1 MFKSLFSK
9 LLIGYLTIF
18 VITLAALTAAI
29 TFIYQSF
36 VFSEKQVAL
45 SRGAL
50 EVSLQYEAWITG
62 EIGQEGFFKA
72 VDAIGAV
79 MDSKIYVLDVDGE
92 ALTQYYASAL
102 EESGGGSYIVA
113 DLVSIMGGHE
123 VYRRREYSSERDTF
137 MVYHGM
143 PMTVGGSVEG
153 AILQY
158 SPVERIRSGLVQIY
172 MQIWGVGL
180 VMGIFGVLM
189 IYFYSSR
196 TTKSLREL
204 QRAAFQIAA
213 GEPVEDVA
221 SPGNDELSRLIRVFN
236 EMKEK
241 LEQIETMRRDFIA
254 GISHELRTPLTSI
267 LGFVQGMG
275 DGLVT
280 GEETPAV
287 LNIIQQETRRL
298 INLTGEILDLVKMEN
313 GVGEMYPESFRVF
326 EALTFIIGSLNIKEK
341 KPGLRVEMLCP
352 EDLFIVADAD
362 RFRQIMLNLLSN
374 AIKYTDPPG
383 MVSVEI
389 ARQGRWVKFSVI
401 DTGIGI
407 DADELP
413 LVFERFYRA
422 DKSRHSGTGGAGLG
436 LNIAKAMV
444 EQHGGQI
451 GIESTAGQ
459 GTTVW
464 FTLPAD
470 DMGYAGH
477 TG

>member
-50 EVSLQYEAWITG
+50 EVGLQYEAWITG

-102 EESGGGSYIVA
+102 EDGGGSYIVA
-113 DLVSIMGGHE
+113 DLISIMGGHE
-123 VYRRREYSSERDTF
+123 VYRRREYSSERDTY

-180 VMGIFGVLM
+180 VMGICGILM

-204 QRAAFQIAA
+204 QRAAFQIAS
-213 GEPVEDVA
+213 GEPVEDIA

-280 GEETPAV
+280 REETPAV

-313 GVGEMYPESFRVF
+313 GVGEMYPERFRVF

-389 ARQGRWVKFSVI
+389 ERQGRWVRFCVI

-407 DADELP
+407 DDDELP

-470 DMGYAGH
+470 DTGYAGH